1 MAVTLT
7 NYTLTYD
14 PDERV
19 KGWPSFYSYYP
30 DWMIGMNNFFYTL
43 YRGNLY
49 RHNSNQIRNR
59 FYDVNYNSTI
69 TTVFNAAPL
78 ENKLFKTLELQGTDS
93 WDALMETDIQISTT
107 IDNTWFEK
115 KEQVWF
121 SFVRNRDVN
130 QPLSPN
136 DDRNFLLRSVNGLAE
151 SLSVPSVVPTAVRI
165 TFDMSVD
172 LSRIQ
177 GNPIG
182 SGNDVADT
190 LFFITGGATTPVLC
204 GQVVEVDIRPQSG
217 VNQLYV
223 NTTVAGGSLPATGTD
238 FFLYAKNSIAESHGV
253 LGHYSTAKLTN
264 SLTTQVELFAV
275 QSEVMKSYP

>member
-30 DWMIGMNNFFYTL
+30 DWMIGMNNFFYTF

-49 RHNSNQIRNR
+49 RHNSNQTRNQ
-59 FYDVNYNSTI
+59 FYDVNYDSTI

-78 ENKLFKTLELQGTDS
+78 ENKLFKTISLQGTDS

-121 SFVRNRDVN
+121 AFVRNRDVN

-136 DDRNFLLRSVNGLAE
+136 DDRNFLLRSVNGLAQ
-151 SLSVPSVVPTAVRI
+151 SLSVNTFLPTAVVI
-165 TFDMSVD
+165 NFDVSVD
-172 LSRIQ
+172 LSRVQ
-177 GNPIG
+177 GSPIG

-190 LFFITGGATTPVLC
+190 LFFGTPTPTLC
-204 GQVVEVDIRPQSG
+204 GQVVEVNINLQAG
-217 VNQLYV
+217 INQLIV
-223 NTTVAGGSLPATGTD
+223 NTNVLGGSDALSGTD
-238 FFLYAKNSIAESHGV
+238 FFLYAKNSTAESHGV
-253 LGHYSTAKLTN
+253 LGHYSSVKLTN

>member
-30 DWMIGMNNFFYTL
+30 DWMIGMNNFFYTF

-59 FYDVNYNSTI
+59 FYDVNYDSTI

-78 ENKLFKTLELQGTDS
+78 ENKLFKTISLQGTDS

-121 SFVRNRDVN
+121 AFVRNRDVN
-130 QPLSPN
+130 NPDSPN
-136 DDRNFLLRSVNGLAE
+136 DDRNFLLRSVNGLAQ
-151 SLSVPSVVPTAVRI
+151 SLNVNVVDPLAI
-165 TFDMSVD
+165 IINFDLSVD
-172 LSRIQ
+172 LSRVQ
-177 GNPIG
+177 GSPIL

-190 LFFITGGATTPVLC
+190 LFFGTATPTLC
-204 GQVVEVDIRPQSG
+204 GQVVAVNINLQAG
-217 VNQLYV
+217 INQLIV
-223 NTTVAGGSLPATGTD
+223 NKSVLGGTD
-238 FFLYAKNSIAESHGV
+238 PASGTEFFLYAKNSTAESHGV
-253 LGHYSTAKLTN
+253 LGHYSSVKLTN

>member
-30 DWMIGMNNFFYTL
+30 DWMIGMNNFFYTF

-49 RHNSNQIRNR
+49 RHNSNQTRNQ
-59 FYDVNYNSTI
+59 FYDVNYDSTI

-78 ENKLFKTLELQGTDS
+78 ENKLFKTISLQGTDS

-121 SFVRNRDVN
+121 AFVRNRDVN

-136 DDRNFLLRSVNGLAE
+136 DDRNFLLRSVNGLAQ
-151 SLSVPSVVPTAVRI
+151 SLSVNTFLPTAVVI
-165 TFDMSVD
+165 NFDVSVD
-172 LSRIQ
+172 LSRVQ
-177 GNPIG
+177 GSPIG

-190 LFFITGGATTPVLC
+190 LFFGTPTPTLC
-204 GQVVEVDIRPQSG
+204 GQVVEVNINLQAG
-217 VNQLYV
+217 INQLIV
-223 NTTVAGGSLPATGTD
+223 NTTVLGGSDALSGTD
-238 FFLYAKNSIAESHGV
+238 FFLYAKNSTAESHGV
-253 LGHYSTAKLTN
+253 LGHYSSVKLTN

>member
-78 ENKLFKTLELQGTDS
+78 ENKLFKTLELQGTS
-93 WDALMETDIQISTT
+93 AWTAYLETDIQVSTN
-107 IDNTWFEK
+107 IDSSWFEK

-121 SFVRNRDVN
+121 AFVRNKDVN
-130 QPLSPN
+130 QPSLSIQT
-136 DDRNFLLRSVNGLAE
+136 NFLLRSVNGLAQ
-151 SLSVPSVVPTAVRI
+151 SLSVDTTAPAEVI
-165 TFDMSVD
+165 INFALSVD
-172 LSRIQ
+172 LSRVQ
-177 GNPIG
+177 GSPIG

-190 LFFITGGATTPVLC
+190 LFFGTGTPTLC
-204 GQVVEVDIRPQSG
+204 GQVVEVEINLQAGINR
-217 VNQLYV
+217 LKV
-223 NTTVAGGSLPATGTD
+223 NTTVTGGSAALSGTD
-238 FFLYAKNSIAESHGV
+238 FFLYAKNSTAESHGV
-253 LGHYSTAKLTN
+253 LGHYSTVKLTN
-264 SLTTQVELFAV
+264 SLTTQVELFAA
-275 QSEVMKSYP
+275 QSDVMKSYP

>member
-30 DWMIGMNNFFYTL
+30 DWMIGMNNFFYTF

-49 RHNSNQIRNR
+49 RHNSNQTRNQ
-59 FYDVNYNSTI
+59 FYDVNYDSTI

-78 ENKLFKTLELQGTDS
+78 ENKLFKTISLQGTDS

-121 SFVRNRDVN
+121 AFVRNRDVN

-136 DDRNFLLRSVNGLAE
+136 DDRNFLLRSVNGLAQ
-151 SLSVPSVVPTAVRI
+151 SLSVNTTLPAAVVI
-165 TFDMSVD
+165 NFDVSVD
-172 LSRIQ
+172 LSRVQ
-177 GNPIG
+177 GSPIG

-190 LFFITGGATTPVLC
+190 LFFGTPTPTLC
-204 GQVVEVDIRPQSG
+204 GQVVEVNINLQAG
-217 VNQLYV
+217 INQLIV
-223 NTTVAGGSLPATGTD
+223 NTNVLGGSDALSGTD
-238 FFLYAKNSIAESHGV
+238 FFLYAKNSTAESHGV
-253 LGHYSTAKLTN
+253 LGHYSSVKLTN

>member
-30 DWMIGMNNFFYTL
+30 DWMIGMNNFFYTF

-121 SFVRNRDVN
+121 AFVRNRDVN

-136 DDRNFLLRSVNGLAE
+136 DDRNFLLRSVNGLAQ
-151 SLSVPSVVPTAVRI
+151 SLSVNTTLPAAVI
-165 TFDMSVD
+165 INFDVSVD
-172 LSRIQ
+172 LSRVQ
-177 GNPIG
+177 GSPIG

-190 LFFITGGATTPVLC
+190 LFFGTATPTLC
-204 GQVVEVDIRPQSG
+204 GQVVEVNINLQAG
-217 VNQLYV
+217 INQLIV
-223 NTTVAGGSLPATGTD
+223 NTTVLGGSDALSGTD
-238 FFLYAKNSIAESHGV
+238 FFLYAKNSTAESHGV
-253 LGHYSTAKLTN
+253 LGHYSSVKLTN

>member
-30 DWMIGMNNFFYTL
+30 DWMIGMNNFFYTF

-49 RHNSNQIRNR
+49 RHNSNATRNR
-59 FYDVNYNSTI
+59 FYDVNYDSTI

-93 WDALMETDIQISTT
+93 WTAYLETDIQVSTN
-107 IDNTWFEK
+107 IDSSWFEK

-121 SFVRNRDVN
+121 AFVRNKDVN
-130 QPLSPN
+130 QPSLSIQT
-136 DDRNFLLRSVNGLAE
+136 NFLLRSVNGLAQ
-151 SLSVPSVVPTAVRI
+151 SLSVDTTAPDAVI
-165 TFDMSVD
+165 INFDLSVD
-172 LSRIQ
+172 LSRVQ
-177 GNPIG
+177 GSPIG

-190 LFFITGGATTPVLC
+190 LFFGTGTPTLC
-204 GQVVEVDIRPQSG
+204 GQVVEVDINLQAGINR
-217 VNQLYV
+217 LIV
-223 NTTVAGGSLPATGTD
+223 NTNVTGGSAALSGTD
-238 FFLYAKNSIAESHGV
+238 FFLYAKNSTAESHGV
-253 LGHYSTAKLTN
+253 LGHYSTVKLTN
-264 SLTTQVELFAV
+264 SLTTQVELFAA
-275 QSEVMKSYP
+275 QSDVMKSYP

>member
-49 RHNSNQIRNR
+49 RHNSNATRNR

-121 SFVRNRDVN
+121 AFVRNRNVN
-130 QPLSPN
+130 QPSGSIPT
-136 DDRNFLLRSVNGLAE
+136 NFLLRSVNGLAQ
-151 SLSVPSVVPTAVRI
+151 SLSVDTTDPAAVI
-165 TFDMSVD
+165 INFALSVD
-172 LSRIQ
+172 LSRVQ
-177 GNPIG
+177 GSPIG

-190 LFFITGGATTPVLC
+190 LFFGTGTPTLC
-204 GQVVEVDIRPQSG
+204 GQVVEVDINLQAGINR
-217 VNQLYV
+217 LIV
-223 NTTVAGGSLPATGTD
+223 NTTVPIVTGGNTPPTGTE
-238 FFLYAKNSIAESHGV
+238 FFLYAKNSTAESHGV
-253 LGHYSTAKLTN
+253 LGHYSTVKLTN

>member
-78 ENKLFKTLELQGTDS
+78 ENKLFKTLELQGTS
-93 WDALMETDIQISTT
+93 AWTAYLETDIQVSTN
-107 IDNTWFEK
+107 IDSSWFEK

-121 SFVRNRDVN
+121 AFVRNRNVN
-130 QPLSPN
+130 QPSGSIPT
-136 DDRNFLLRSVNGLAE
+136 NFLLRSVNGLAQ
-151 SLSVPSVVPTAVRI
+151 SLSVDTTDPAAVI
-165 TFDMSVD
+165 INFALSVD
-172 LSRIQ
+172 LSRVQ
-177 GNPIG
+177 GSPIG

-190 LFFITGGATTPVLC
+190 LFFGTGTPTLC
-204 GQVVEVDIRPQSG
+204 GQVVEVDINLQAGINR
-217 VNQLYV
+217 LIV
-223 NTTVAGGSLPATGTD
+223 NTTAPIVTGGNTPPTGTE
-238 FFLYAKNSIAESHGV
+238 FFLYAKNSTAESHGV
-253 LGHYSTAKLTN
+253 LGHYSTVKLTN